1 MFRNEE
7 EFIAELE
14 DYLRNT
20 KQLTDSSVKLYLNR
34 IRRLLETEYSV
45 GDLRGCTDLLWEE
58 YGPNGSKYDPN
69 DHANTRAAIRHVD
82 GLVRKQLLERVGN
95 FYISYEQGWNSVRR
109 IDKHESGYTIKD
121 GTITF
126 SYCTGFSKSKD
137 VTKRI
142 STRNLD
148 KLINVLFRAYRK
160 HVLAASN
167 TCIVTVHGKQ
177 FKYDYSLFDDAG
189 TDCGCLF
196 EGDSTYVAQL
206 KKENEDIIDC
216 LRS

>member
-206 KKENEDIIDC
+206 KKEYEDIIDC